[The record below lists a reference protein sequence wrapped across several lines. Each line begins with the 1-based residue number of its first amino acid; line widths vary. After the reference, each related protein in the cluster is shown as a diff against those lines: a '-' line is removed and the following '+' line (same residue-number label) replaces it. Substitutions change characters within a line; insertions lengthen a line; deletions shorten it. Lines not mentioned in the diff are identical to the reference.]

1 MIKRIEQ
8 LCSEFD
14 ERVSRVG
21 VGMARAEFAK
31 RLAEL
36 EGENERLKEAIS
48 PVSHWL
54 NKAAAPNEHRIYCRC
69 PICNQTWHTKGLFS
83 RENHMRGCWV
93 PDFKQK
99 AADGGEGE

>member
-36 EGENERLKEAIS
+36 EGRPYQKNEFCEDIECYSFAFGACQNAECTHTAKEFHKWLKANGFGI
-48 PVSHWL
+48 
-54 NKAAAPNEHRIYCRC
+54 I
-69 PICNQTWHTKGLFS
+69 
-83 RENHMRGCWV
+83 
-93 PDFKQK
+93 K